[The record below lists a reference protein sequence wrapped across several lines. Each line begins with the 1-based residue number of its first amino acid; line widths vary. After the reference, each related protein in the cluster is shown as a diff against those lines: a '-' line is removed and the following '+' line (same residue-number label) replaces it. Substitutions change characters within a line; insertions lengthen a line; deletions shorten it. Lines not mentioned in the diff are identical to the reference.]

1 MSRALG
7 TASRFTPLENA
18 STFRRMAAAMWRAPR
33 DPSIYG
39 SMDLDATAMLAFL
52 EAERRTSA
60 VKLTITHAVARAV
73 ALALAEQPE
82 LNAKVR
88 FWGRLE
94 QRARVDV
101 FVTVATEGA
110 RDLSGVRIDGADG
123 KSLVTLAR
131 ELAERA
137 GAIRAG
143 NDRSYRRSKRAL
155 RQLPWWLARPA
166 TWMSDVLVNELHVDL
181 PAQGMPADPFG
192 SAIVT
197 SVGMFGI
204 DAAFAPFVPLARCPM
219 LFLVPEVRPRPW
231 AVGERVE
238 VRPVLRL
245 CATFDHR
252 LVDGAAAG
260 RFAARLGELF
270 AEPGLLA

>member
-1 MSRALG
+1 MSESKFTLMKD
-7 TASRFTPLENA
+7 AS
-18 STFRRMAAAMWRAPR
+18 SFRRMAAAMWRSPR

-39 SMDLDATAMLAFL
+39 SMDVDATAALAFL
-52 EAERRTSA
+52 AEQRAHARI
-60 VKLTITHAVARAV
+60 TITHVVARAV
-73 ALALAEQPE
+73 ALALREQPE
-82 LNAKVR
+82 LNGKVR

-94 QRARVDV
+94 QRETIDV
-101 FVTVATEGA
+101 FVTVATEGN
-110 RDLSGVRIDGADG
+110 RDLSGVRVDRADET
-123 KSLVTLAR
+123 SLAELAR
-131 ELAERA
+131 EVADRA
-137 GAIRAG
+137 GKIRRGDDA
-143 NDRSYRRSKRAL
+143 SYQRSKRAL
-155 RQLPWWLARPA
+155 TQLPWWLARPA
-166 TWMSDVLVNELHVDL
+166 TWLSDVLVNELHVDL
-181 PAQGMPADPFG
+181 AAQGMPQDPFG

-204 DAAFAPFVPLARCPM
+204 DSAFAPFVPLARCPM
-219 LFLVPEVRPRPW
+219 LILVPEVRPRPW

-270 AEPGLLA
+270 AAPAQLA

>member
-1 MSRALG
+1 M
-7 TASRFTPLENA
+7 TEFKPFEDV
-18 STFRRMAAAMWRAPR
+18 STFRRMAAAMWQRPR

-39 SMDLDATAMLAFL
+39 SMDVDATAALAFL
-52 EAERRTSA
+52 AAQPKEPR
-60 VKLTITHAVARAV
+60 VTITHLVARAV
-73 ALALAEQPE
+73 ALALRDQPE
-82 LNAKVR
+82 LNGKVR

-94 QRARVDV
+94 QRQTVDV

-110 RDLSGVRIDGADG
+110 RDLSGARIERADE
-123 KSLVTLAR
+123 KSLAELAR
-131 ELAERA
+131 EIAERA
-137 GAIRAG
+137 AKIRG
-143 NDRSYRRSKRAL
+143 GKDPSYKQSKAAL
-155 RQLPWWLARPA
+155 GRMPWWLARPA
-166 TWMSDVLVNELHVDL
+166 TWLSDVLVNELHVDL
-181 PAQGMPADPFG
+181 AAQGMPRDPFG

-204 DAAFAPFVPLARCPM
+204 DSAFAPFVPLARCPM
-219 LFLVPEVRPRPW
+219 LILVPEIRPRPW

-270 AEPGLLA
+270 ASPERLA